1 MELNQRGLGAQG
13 RQLVFRRHACMC
25 GGDGEGCGNHSKQ
38 MINKKETSGIVHY
51 KNGET
56 QLSKIQHYFLCRTN
70 NIDHR
75 L

>member
-1 MELNQRGLGAQG
+1 
-13 RQLVFRRHACMC
+13 MC

-56 QLSKIQHYFLCRTN
+56 QLSKIQHYFLCRRTN